1 MRPEIA
7 EYKKAI
13 FDCIDQIEQE
23 EESILK
29 AAEIMADAIEKDQL
43 IHIIGTGGHSNMAAE
58 EVFWR
63 AGGLAPIN
71 ALLDGGINLCNGAR
85 RSNIVER
92 CEGYAETIF
101 KTYQLGKDEGEVLII
116 ATAYGVNAITI
127 EMAME
132 AKKRGMKVI
141 AVTARAFADNLP
153 KDQKLAPAR
162 HSSCQNLYEM
172 ADVFVDVHLPFGDAI
187 IRFDGFKQ
195 PVGPVS
201 TYCNSFALHCLVIE
215 TVRILLERG
224 VEPPVWMSANL
235 PGGHEANKRY
245 EDKYGP
251 RMRHL

>member
-1 MRPEIA
+1 MLEEIRA
-7 EYKKAI
+7 YKEAV
-13 FDCIDQIEQE
+13 FNCINQIEQE
-23 EESILK
+23 EESIL
-29 AAEIMADAIEKDQL
+29 AAAKLMADAIEKDQL

-63 AGGLAPIN
+63 AGGLAPMN
-71 ALLDGGINLCNGAR
+71 ALLDSGINLCNGAR

-92 CEGYAETIF
+92 CEGYADTIF
-101 KTYQLGKDEGEVLII
+101 KAYQLGKEEGEVLII
-116 ATAYGVNAITI
+116 ATAYGVNAVTI

-153 KDQKLAPAR
+153 KDAVAR
-162 HSSCQNLYEM
+162 HSSGQNLYQM
-172 ADVFVDVHLPFGDAI
+172 ADVFVDVHLPYGDSI
-187 IRFDGFKQ
+187 VKFDGLPQK
-195 PVGPVS
+195 VASVS
-201 TYCNSFALHCLVIE
+201 TYCNSFALHCMEIE
-215 TVRILLERG
+215 TVKLLLARG
-224 VEPPVWMSANL
+224 IEPPVWMSANL